1 MSDNLLDK
9 MLLVVDGS
17 EPSIAAANYAVGLA
31 AQTGG
36 HITAVYV
43 VDTATMEYLSQMR
56 IFIAEER
63 SEFEQDLERT
73 GHRYLDYVRTIG
85 HNHGIDIEGLQLK
98 GAFHQVILQKAREM
112 EADVIVLGGWY
123 QTVTRKDVAS
133 KQRQLILD
141 EAACPV
147 LVVKKR

>member
-1 MSDNLLDK
+1 MSDNLLGK

-31 AQTGG
+31 AQTGARV
-36 HITAVYV
+36 TAVSV

-56 IFIAEER
+56 IFIDEER

-73 GHRYLDYVRTIG
+73 GYRYLEYVRTIG
-85 HNHGIDIEGLQLK
+85 HNHGIEIESLQLK
-98 GAFHQVILQKAREM
+98 GAFHQVILQQAREM
-112 EADVIVLGGWY
+112 AADVIVLGGWY
-123 QTVTRKDVAS
+123 QTVTRKDVGS